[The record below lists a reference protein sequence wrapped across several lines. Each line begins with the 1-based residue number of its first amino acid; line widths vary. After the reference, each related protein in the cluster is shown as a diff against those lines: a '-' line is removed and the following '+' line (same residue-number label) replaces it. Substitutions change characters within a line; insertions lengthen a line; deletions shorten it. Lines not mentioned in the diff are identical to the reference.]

1 MRAKEYRFMKKILSV
16 VIALL
21 LMGTVCAATAC
32 SGGATLADPD
42 DYEVG
47 QVDVNI
53 EATLDV
59 ACLNTT
65 QEKELMQD
73 LAKGFQAIYKN
84 VKFRYTTLTDYEAGI
99 AQEIVAGTQL
109 DVIWVPDAYV
119 TSLADEGLLY
129 NLDKYIE
136 ETGFDTSLY
145 DETMMAL
152 GKYKHGT
159 VSDASQYFLP
169 RDYSKIVTYINR
181 NLVEKYAPD
190 FDLDYYVENQDE
202 WTWEAMLSLCAQ
214 LKSGM
219 ENETNKPYIIES
231 MWQWMIQFYGMVES
245 YGGTYLNPETGEAV
259 LDDGFKQALES
270 IKQLIDAGYTKY
282 DSDLTELS
290 RFHFGQAVLAFQSRP
305 YLATAVM
312 LDEEYGADCLEV
324 LPFPAIGENP
334 KVGTGTTGYGIC
346 TSTKN
351 ADLAWEF
358 LRFMMS
364 KEGQTILASSG
375 KAIPSMNELREG
387 ENASWKQFEADY
399 NYNREA
405 FLYAPE
411 RDIVQSYYDMIS
423 SAKASQH
430 EKALKNSIFENY
442 WGGNMSIED
451 AIDHY
456 KQAVM

>member
-1 MRAKEYRFMKKILSV
+1 MKKILSV

-190 FDLDYYVENQDE
+190 FDLDYYVETRTNGHGKPCF
-202 WTWEAMLSLCAQ
+202 LCVR
-214 LKSGM
+214 S
-219 ENETNKPYIIES
+219 
-231 MWQWMIQFYGMVES
+231 
-245 YGGTYLNPETGEAV
+245 
-259 LDDGFKQALES
+259 
-270 IKQLIDAGYTKY
+270 
-282 DSDLTELS
+282 
-290 RFHFGQAVLAFQSRP
+290 
-305 YLATAVM
+305 
-312 LDEEYGADCLEV
+312 
-324 LPFPAIGENP
+324 
-334 KVGTGTTGYGIC
+334 
-346 TSTKN
+346 
-351 ADLAWEF
+351 
-358 LRFMMS
+358 
-364 KEGQTILASSG
+364 
-375 KAIPSMNELREG
+375 
-387 ENASWKQFEADY
+387 
-399 NYNREA
+399 
-405 FLYAPE
+405 
-411 RDIVQSYYDMIS
+411 
-423 SAKASQH
+423 
-430 EKALKNSIFENY
+430 
-442 WGGNMSIED
+442 
-451 AIDHY
+451 
-456 KQAVM
+456 